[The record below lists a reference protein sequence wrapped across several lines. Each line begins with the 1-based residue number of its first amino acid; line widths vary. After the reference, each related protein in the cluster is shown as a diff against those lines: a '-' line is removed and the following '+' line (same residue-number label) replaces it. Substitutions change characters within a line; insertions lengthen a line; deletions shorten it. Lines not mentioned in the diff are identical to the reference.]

1 MLPGGVKI
9 FAARHPTDLRKSIDG
24 LALLT
29 QDVIKQ
35 DPMSGHLF
43 LFINKVGHRVKIL
56 FWDRT
61 GYVIWYKRLES
72 ARIRLPGC
80 RHRREVQP
88 ISSLN
93 DAATSTSWI
102 FFPVPLLKVGFSSR
116 AAGARF
122 FFVVAA

>member
-72 ARIRLPGC
+72 ARIRLPEEGEASLELQPGQLALLLDGIGAVA
-80 RHRREVQP
+80 RRRRP
-88 ISSLN
+88 RP
-93 DAATSTSWI
+93 A
-102 FFPVPLLKVGFSSR
+102 
-116 AAGARF
+116 
-122 FFVVAA
+122 